1 MTKNHERLLVRK
13 FTSDSWSSPK
23 KLNHSVQKKK
33 QVSESVRLVDF
44 TADQSVPY
52 LLIFLRKFLEELQI
66 TIIL

>member
-13 FTSDSWSSPK
+13 FNSDAWSFPK
-23 KLNHSVQKKK
+23 KLNHSVQKKR
-33 QVSESVRLVDF
+33 VSESVRLVDF

-52 LLIFLRKFLEELQI
+52 LFIFLRKFLEELQI

>member
-1 MTKNHERLLVRK
+1 MPEAFQRNSTTVC
-13 FTSDSWSSPK
+13 
-23 KLNHSVQKKK
+23 KKK

-52 LLIFLRKFLEELQI
+52 LFIFLQKFLEELQI